1 MLTAPLHPNE
11 TERLQALRNAH
22 LLDTPEEQEYD
33 DITTLASFICDT
45 PIALVSLVDEDRQWF
60 KSRVGLEAKQT
71 PRDIAFCSHA
81 ILEDDIFEIQDAS
94 TDIRFAD
101 NPLVTG
107 DLHLR
112 FYAGVPLTTYDQ
124 HSIGT
129 LCVIDSVPHALS
141 EKQREG
147 LRALGRQIMRIVEL
161 RQATEMQEELRNQ
174 LSSETALNRAIINNA
189 GAAIISTDLNAVIKT
204 FNPAAEKML
213 GYSADEMIDK
223 HSPVALLH
231 DPEEIARRGVELS
244 QRFGEP
250 IEGLEIFLRPLRDAP
265 TDTSEWTYTC
275 KDGKRLP
282 ITLTLSFLR
291 DEASGETVGY
301 LGIIRDIS
309 DRKELELQQ
318 RLLFESETL
327 LKEIHHRVKNNM
339 QVISSLLSIQAK
351 QLKDPEQ
358 RDVFHSC
365 RERIR
370 AMSLIHD
377 RLYTTG
383 CYSGIDFGEYL
394 REMTALISSSNR
406 PDQTTVHINLTA
418 EPLEVS
424 IEQAVPLSL
433 ISSELVLNS
442 LKHAFKGRSE
452 GTLTVKLS
460 SDGTTC
466 HLFVGDD
473 GPGMPTGSSDHSGV
487 GMQLINGL
495 SRQIKA
501 RLEQSDGPGMGTTIT
516 WKP

>member
-1 MLTAPLHPNE
+1 MLTAPLPHSE
-11 TERLQALRNAH
+11 IERLQALRKLH
-22 LLDTPEEQEYD
+22 LLDTAEEQEYD
-33 DITTLASFICDT
+33 DITSLASLICET
-45 PIALVSLVDEDRQWF
+45 PIALVSLVDKDRQWF

-71 PRDIAFCSHA
+71 SRDIAFCSHA

-112 FYAGVPLTTYDQ
+112 FYAGVPLTTCDQ

-129 LCVIDSVPHALS
+129 LCVIDTVPHALS

-147 LRALGRQIMRIVEL
+147 LRSLGRQIMRIVEL
-161 RQATEMQEELRNQ
+161 RQATELQEELRNQ
-174 LSSETALNRAIINNA
+174 LASETALNRAIINNA

-213 GYSADEMIDK
+213 GYTADEMISK
-223 HSPVALLH
+223 QSPVSLLH
-231 DPEEIARRGVELS
+231 DPEEIARRGAELS
-244 QRFGEP
+244 QRYGEP
-250 IEGLEIFLRPLRDAP
+250 IEGLEIFLRPLRDASA
-265 TDTSEWTYTC
+265 DTVEWTYTC
-275 KDGKRLP
+275 KDGKRIP

-291 DEASGETVGY
+291 DDASGEAIGY

-309 DRKELELQQ
+309 ERKELELQQ

-339 QVISSLLSIQAK
+339 QVISSLLSIQSK
-351 QLKDPEQ
+351 KLKDPEQ
-358 RDVFHSC
+358 REVFHSC
-365 RERIR
+365 REWIR

-383 CYSGIDFGEYL
+383 HYSGIDFGEYL
-394 REMTALISSSNR
+394 REMISLISSSNR
-406 PDQTTVHINLTA
+406 PAHATIHID
-418 EPLEVS
+418 LEVEPFEVT
-424 IEQAVPLSL
+424 IEKAVPLSL

-442 LKHAFKGRSE
+442 LKHAFLERTE
-452 GTLTVKLS
+452 GTLMVRLT
-460 SDGTTC
+460 SDSTSC
-466 HLFVGDD
+466 RLFVGDD
-473 GPGMPTGSSDHSGV
+473 GPGMQTRSAEHAGV
-487 GMQLINGL
+487 GMQLIDGL
-495 SRQIKA
+495 VRQIKA
-501 RLEQSDGPGMGTTIT
+501 RLEQTDGPGMGTTII